1 MLNSKEIGY
10 LWAISLFVASV
21 VVILWE
27 WLRGKLWGWR
37 FRRRLKQKGPNSEDS
52 SKLIPESLYIVQI
65 SDTDVSCASPNGRIE
80 KVDWDDLQSV
90 EISTTDEGPFLPDV
104 FWLLSGSN
112 TSCVIPGAATGEM
125 ELLHRL
131 QKLPGF
137 RNNAGINAMASV
149 KNARFLCWQR
159 DNHSSS

>member
-10 LWAISLFVASV
+10 LWVTILFVVSIF
-21 VVILWE
+21 VIFWD
-27 WLRGKLWGWR
+27 WLWGKWWIWR
-37 FRRRLKQKGPNSEDS
+37 FMRRLNQKGPNSEDS

-65 SDTDVSCASPNGRIE
+65 SDTDVSCTSPKGRIE

-90 EISTTDEGPFLPDV
+90 EIITTDEGPFLPDV

-112 TSCVIPGAATGEM
+112 TSCVIPGGATGEM

-137 RNNAGINAMASV
+137 KNEAVIKAGPSAG
-149 KNARFLCWQR
+149 NARFFCWQKES
-159 DNHSSS
+159 NSSS

>member
-10 LWAISLFVASV
+10 LWAIILFVASV

-37 FRRRLKQKGPNSEDS
+37 FMRRLKQKGPNSEDS
-52 SKLIPESLYIVQI
+52 SKLLPESLYIVRI
-65 SDTDVSCASPNGRIE
+65 SDTDVSCTSPNGRIE

-90 EISTTDEGPFLPDV
+90 EIITTDEGPFLPDV
-104 FWLLSGSN
+104 FWLLNGSN
-112 TSCVIPGAATGEM
+112 TSCVIPGGATGEM
-125 ELLHRL
+125 ELLHRF

-137 RNNAGINAMASV
+137 QNEAVIKAGPSV
-149 KNARFLCWQR
+149 GNARFLCWQK
-159 DNHSSS
+159 DNHSLS